1 MIKKIIGILMLATL
15 VACGPSVDP
24 IQELALAKE
33 DVSLQPDG
41 ELAAIFDIGS
51 DYTDL
56 QRDNKEKELKG
67 KVVVWSLPV
76 YEVNKSGSHYKIQ
89 TSSKTGLVGG
99 QPLVG
104 TFIELT
110 AQGAEEEAFLANVK
124 TGDVLTIKGK
134 LTGDTTLRNIE
145 IEPAILW
152 SEAKHKQYAAAQA
165 KPAQV
170 APAAK
175 TEEKAVAK
183 DVDETCVGAK
193 TLFSCMTEKGKR
205 VQFCQQGDTV
215 TYSFG
220 PEGAPEITLSVK
232 NSEVMSRLW
241 DGMGSNEFNE
251 VYVPNGDVM
260 YMAYTSF
267 IHPRGDEEA
276 VAPTAGLT
284 VLKKGK
290 SVAEIKCGK
299 TYHSELEGV
308 EFKAYQE

>member
-1 MIKKIIGILMLATL
+1 MIKKIVGILMLATL
-15 VACGPSVDP
+15 VGCGPSVDQ

-56 QRDNKEKELKG
+56 QRDNKEKEIKG

-99 QPLVG
+99 KPFVG

-110 AQGAEEEAFLANVK
+110 AQGPEEEAFLANIK
-124 TGDVLTIKGK
+124 TGDIVTIKGK

-152 SEAKHKQYAAAQA
+152 SEAKQKQYTIARTKSAEAV
-165 KPAQV
+165 PAV
-170 APAAK
+170 KA
-175 TEEKAVAK
+175 EEKDVAK
-183 DVDETCVGAK
+183 DVDATCIGSK

-215 TYSFG
+215 TYSYG
-220 PEGAPEITLSVK
+220 PEGAPEITLNVK
-232 NSEVMSRLW
+232 NSDVMSRLW

-251 VYVPNGDVM
+251 VYVPNGDVI

-276 VAPTAGLT
+276 VAATAGLT
-284 VLKKGK
+284 VLKNGK

-299 TYHSELEGV
+299 TYHSELEGI